1 MKLYMIFFA
10 YIVAVNCNK
19 ELSALSGKLLE
30 WAQTLD
36 KSDQVRPTREIIGVM
51 HAINTLFLCIISTD
65 EENTK
70 VDY

>member
-19 ELSALSGKLLE
+19 ELSALSSELSE

-36 KSDQVRPTREIIGVM
+36 KSDKVRPTR
-51 HAINTLFLCIISTD
+51 
-65 EENTK
+65 
-70 VDY
+70 